1 MKNTNSKTFKTGLI
15 GTVAMTLVVSI
26 GVVFSNKV
34 LANST
39 TPKYQVGSVVRIADY
54 AYSETNGYTLTN
66 RHSWVGTVVSV
77 TRKAYSNSVW
87 VYKIQYPNGWH
98 NDYVAE
104 QDVTN
109 IRNSHYNVGSVVKI
123 ANNAYSE
130 TNGYTLTNHHKELH

>member
-1 MKNTNSKTFKTGLI
+1 M
-15 GTVAMTLVVSI
+15 MVVCAIILS
-26 GVVFSNKV
+26 VFVENI
-34 LANST
+34 
-39 TPKYQVGSVVRIADY
+39 YF
-54 AYSETNGYTLTN
+54 
-66 RHSWVGTVVSV
+66 
-77 TRKAYSNSVW
+77 VW